1 MELDSIILEPLLDWR
16 QDSSS
21 LPTDADAD
29 ARQVVQNWR
38 NDDEEKEVGNYNS
51 PSQVASLPPSNNVN
65 TPSDSVDRVVY
76 VGLRAPRGKNDWF
89 RDICRGRFAEYRAA
103 PQGPAGKWRITMEII
118 EMVLDQGGR
127 FIYHDS
133 QTEMGYSDIIDKV
146 QSTFRCI
153 AKCHQ
158 RRRTRPR
165 KKKQEEKR
173 ARLHRQRILAPN
185 EP

>member
-1 MELDSIILEPLLDWR
+1 MELDSIILEPLLYWQ

-29 ARQVVQNWR
+29 ARQVLQNWR
-38 NDDEEKEVGNYNS
+38 NEDEEKQVGDYSN
-51 PSQVASLPPSNNVN
+51 PSQVASLTSSNNVN
-65 TPSDSVDRVVY
+65 TPSDLVDRVVC

-89 RDICRGRFAEYRAA
+89 RDICRGRFVEYRAA
-103 PQGPAGKWRITMEII
+103 PQGPTGKCRITIEII
-118 EMVLDQGGR
+118 EMVLEQGGR
-127 FIYHDS
+127 FIDHDS

-158 RRRTRPR
+158 RRKTRPR

-173 ARLHRQRILAPN
+173 ARLHRQRI
-185 EP
+185 